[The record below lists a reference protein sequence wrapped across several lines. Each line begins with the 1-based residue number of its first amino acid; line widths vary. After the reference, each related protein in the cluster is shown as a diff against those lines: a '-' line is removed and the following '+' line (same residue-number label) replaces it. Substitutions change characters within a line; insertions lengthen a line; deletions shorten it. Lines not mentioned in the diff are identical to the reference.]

1 MKYALEIYTPD
12 DDSDMWVMYES
23 NSPFGAMHVGDI
35 IRPVAFDDNVPREM
49 RAAIT
54 RIEHS
59 VWDKGQGLN
68 HKTCV
73 YTTAIK

>member
-1 MKYALEIYTPD
+1 MNYALEIYTPD
-12 DDSDMWVMYES
+12 ADGNVWVTYES
-23 NSPFGAMHVGDI
+23 NSPFAAMHVGDI
-35 IRPVAFDDNVPREM
+35 IRPVAFDDNVPREL